1 MTRFPITNVVGDL
14 VDQHRDPD
22 EKLYASLEL
31 NQVAFPKTG
40 MVVSQTPLGPK
51 FVKSGVANCYGVCEN
66 GMWVVADKAAG
77 IIDAPAAAT
86 DSPIGIVYTTE
97 KEYDREHYGLQRFG
111 RKIAGDYPRVGLLGI
126 GDTVTTNCLQYDDT
140 VFPAVTT
147 GNNQMTAEEA
157 LLDALTKLDTN
168 PLYVAIKA
176 VGQNET
182 VSAANAVPEIVKT
195 PPQAGIYGKIVKFYT
210 IPNGGIGVKYQIIR
224 I

>member
-1 MTRFPITNVVGDL
+1 MAMKRFPITNVEGDL
-14 VDQHRDPD
+14 VAQHRDPD

-51 FVKSGVANCYGVCEN
+51 FVKSGVTGCYGVCEN

-111 RKIAGDYPRVGLLGI
+111 RKIAGDYPRVGIFGL
-126 GDTVTTNCLQYDDT
+126 GDTVTTNCLQYNDSEFATEQD
-140 VFPAVTT
+140 
-147 GNNQMTAEEA
+147 
-157 LLDALTKLDTN
+157 LWDALDDIATT
-168 PLYVAIKA
+168 PLYVGIVA
-176 VGQNET
+176 G
-182 VSAANAVPEIVKT
+182 SPVPQLTATK
-195 PPQAGIYGKIVKFYT
+195 PQAGVYAKVTKFYT
-210 IPNGGIGVKYQIIR
+210 VPNGGKGVKYQIVSLG
-224 I
+224 

>member
-40 MVVSQTPLGPK
+40 MVVSQTPLGAAFTK
-51 FVKSGVANCYGVCEN
+51 ANPCEN

-77 IIDAPAAAT
+77 AIKAPAAAT

-111 RKIAGDYPRVGLLGI
+111 RKIAGDYPRVGIFGL
-126 GDTVTTNCLQYDDT
+126 GDTVTTNCLQYD
-140 VFPAVTT
+140 
-147 GNNQMTAEEA
+147 EEEFATFAA
-157 LLDALTKLDTN
+157 LETELNKDLAAN
-168 PLYVAIKA
+168 PLYVIA
-176 VGQNET
+176 VAGSPVPQITADIDNYSGIVAKVVKYYT
-182 VSAANAVPEIVKT
+182 V
-195 PPQAGIYGKIVKFYT
+195 
-210 IPNGGIGVKYQIIR
+210 PNGGKGVKYQIIKL
-224 I
+224 

>member
-1 MTRFPITNVVGDL
+1 MAMKRFPITNVVGDL

-40 MVVSQTPLGPK
+40 MVVSQTPLGAAFTKAAP
-51 FVKSGVANCYGVCEN
+51 CEN

-77 IIDAPAAAT
+77 AINAPAAAT

-111 RKIAGDYPRVGLLGI
+111 RKIAGDYPRVGILGL
-126 GDTVTTNCLQYDDT
+126 GDTVTTNCLQYD
-140 VFPAVTT
+140 TT
-147 GNNQMTAEEA
+147 NFAD
-157 LLDALTKLDTN
+157 DAALDTALKAIATT

-176 VGQNET
+176 G
-182 VSAANAVPEIVKT
+182 SAVPEIVKT
-195 PPQAGIYGKIVKFYT
+195 AP
-210 IPNGGIGVKYQIIR
+210 
-224 I
+224 

>member
-1 MTRFPITNVVGDL
+1 MAMKRFPITNVVGDL

-40 MVVSQTPLGPK
+40 MVVSQTPLGAAFTKAAP
-51 FVKSGVANCYGVCEN
+51 CEN

-77 IIDAPAAAT
+77 AINAPAAAT

-111 RKIAGDYPRVGLLGI
+111 RKIAGDYPRVGILGL
-126 GDTVTTNCLQYDDT
+126 GDTVTTNCLQYD
-140 VFPAVTT
+140 TT
-147 GNNQMTAEEA
+147 NFAD
-157 LLDALTKLDTN
+157 DAALDTALKAIATT

-176 VGQNET
+176 G
-182 VSAANAVPEIVKT
+182 SAVPEIVKT
-195 PPQAGIYGKIVKFYT
+195 APQSGIYAKIVKYYT
-210 IPNGGIGVKYQIIR
+210 IPNGGKGVKYQIMR
-224 I
+224 V